1 MNISTIRRFL
11 SVQLTNLIKGIK
23 KISEFH
29 YKHVSILIADFVC
42 ISTKIYKYQIVIIVF
57 ETNFYTFV

>member
-1 MNISTIRRFL
+1 MIISILSRFL
-11 SVQLTNLIKGIK
+11 SVQLTTLFKGIK

-29 YKHVSILIADFVC
+29 YKHVSILIADFAC

-57 ETNFYTFV
+57 ETNF